1 VSAGP
6 SKRAR
11 VAAIALGVLLVAL
24 FAIVAAAQG
33 LGNPEPGD
41 GEIAVVEDAPDGTIT
56 QEQLDRG
63 VEQTAARQ
71 GLQEVPAT
79 DDPQYEL
86 LEQAAISDLLLGIWV
101 RGEAEDRGIEVSDRE
116 IDEELQTVIEE
127 QFGDQKGF
135 ERFLEQSSF
144 TEEEAR
150 ERIELQLISD
160 RVQQQ
165 VLPEE
170 PPITDDQ
177 VQAFYDENEGQ
188 FEQPETRDVR
198 QLLTKTQAEA
208 QDAVDQLE
216 RDDSPK
222 TWEKLAEDVSIDEAT
237 KSTGGLREGVAQG
250 QSEALLD
257 QQIFAAPTDEL
268 VGPFGT
274 DAGFYVIQV
283 EGVTPAQTTPVSE
296 ATEQI
301 RQQLVSARQQE
312 IATDFQE
319 DFVTK
324 WSSRTYCAEGFR
336 IDRCANADPPADPC
350 TEELADT
357 QGCEAPVPST
367 RPQQPGTTG
376 VFGTPA
382 PQGLPQ
388 GPITPSAEQPAGG
401 LPPGLTPLPGGAQP
415 GATPPGT
422 APQGAAPQGTAPQAA
437 PPAAPPG
444 G

>member
-11 VAAIALGVLLVAL
+11 VAAIALGVLLVGL

-33 LGNPEPGD
+33 LGNPEPSD
-41 GEIAVVEDAPDGTIT
+41 GEVALVEDAAGGDEVAIT
-56 QEQLDRG
+56 QEELDRA

-86 LEQAAISDLLLGIWV
+86 LQQAAISDLLLGVWV
-101 RGEAEDRGIEVSDRE
+101 RGEADERGIDVTDRE
-116 IDEELQTVIEE
+116 IDEELQTVIEQ

-135 ERFLEQSSF
+135 EQFLEQSSF

-150 ERIELQLISD
+150 ERIELQLISN
-160 RVQQQ
+160 RVQEE
-165 VLPEE
+165 VLPSE
-170 PPITDDQ
+170 PPVGDEEI
-177 VQAFYDENEGQ
+177 QAFYDENETQ

-198 QLLTKTQAEA
+198 QVLTETEAEA
-208 QDAVDQLE
+208 QDALERLE

-222 TWEKLAEDVSIDEAT
+222 AWEELTKDVSVDEPT
-237 KSTGGLREGVAQG
+237 RSTGGLREGVAQG
-250 QSEALLD
+250 QSEGLLD
-257 QQIFAAPTDEL
+257 QQIFAAPTGEL

-274 DAGFYVIQV
+274 EAGFYVIQV
-283 EGVTPAQTTPVSE
+283 EGVTPAQTTPLSE
-296 ATEQI
+296 ASEQI
-301 RQQLVSARQQE
+301 RQTLISARQQE
-312 IATDFQE
+312 LATAFQE
-319 DFVTK
+319 DFITK
-324 WSSRTYCAEGFR
+324 WSSRTFCAEGFR

-357 QGCEAPVPST
+357 QGCDAPVGST

-376 VFGTPA
+376 VFGAPA
-382 PQGLPQ
+382 PEGLPQ
-388 GPITPSAEQPAGG
+388 GPITPASEQPAEG
-401 LPPGLTPLPGGAQP
+401 LPPGLTPLPGQEGVPPQGA
-415 GATPPGT
+415 

-437 PPAAPPG
+437 PPG

>member
-11 VAAIALGVLLVAL
+11 VAAIALGALLVGL
-24 FAIVAAAQG
+24 FVIVAAAQG

-56 QEQLDRG
+56 QEQLDRA

-71 GLQEVPAT
+71 GLQEVPAS

-86 LEQAAISDLLLGIWV
+86 LQEAAISDLLLGIWV
-101 RGEAEDRGIEVSDRE
+101 RGEAEERGIEVTDRE
-116 IDEELQTVIEE
+116 IDEELQTVIEQ

-160 RVQQQ
+160 RIQGE

-170 PPITDDQ
+170 PPISDEE
-177 VQAFYDENEGQ
+177 VNAFYDENAAQ

-198 QLLTKTQAEA
+198 QILTKTEAEA
-208 QDAVDQLE
+208 QDALDRLE
-216 RDDSPK
+216 QDDSTK
-222 TWEKLAEDVSIDEAT
+222 SWEEVAKDVSIDEAT
-237 KSTGGLREGVAQG
+237 SSTGGLREGVVQG
-250 QSEALLD
+250 QTEGLLD
-257 QQIFAAPTDEL
+257 QQIFAAPTGEL

-274 DAGFYVIQV
+274 DEGFYVIEV
-283 EGVTPAQTTPVSE
+283 ENVNPAETTPVSE
-296 ATEQI
+296 VRDQI
-301 RQQLVSARQQE
+301 VQTLASARQQE
-312 IATDFQE
+312 LAQAFQE
-319 DFVTK
+319 DFVVK
-324 WSSRTYCAEGFR
+324 WSSRTFCAPAFR
-336 IDRCANADPPADPC
+336 IDRCSNADPPPDAC

-357 QGCEAPVPST
+357 QGCDAPVPST

-376 VFGTPA
+376 VFGAPA

-388 GPITPSAEQPAGG
+388 GPITPAAEQPAGG
-401 LPPGLTPLPGGAQP
+401 VPPGLTPLPGGAQP
-415 GATPPGT
+415 GAAPPGAAPPGT
-422 APQGAAPQGTAPQAA
+422 APQP
-437 PPAAPPG
+437 APPG